1 MKDLKEILQEF
12 EGIQELPVSEETIG
26 AYLEGN
32 LVGSELRDVHN
43 LLNSDS
49 GLSQIVNEIEDIDK
63 SIDNFISPSQSGIE
77 TPSIL
82 NSFER
87 IHEVPFGSGFPG
99 EDFFTLDSGESL
111 FDVDFGSLDVSTPH
125 EKLSIGHSHDIAV
138 DPNESNSFHHPK
150 DDEIP
155 LINNDKL

>member
-12 EGIQELPVSEETIG
+12 DGIQELPVSEEIIG

-63 SIDNFISPSQSGIE
+63 SIDNIISPSQSGIE
-77 TPSIL
+77 APSIL

-87 IHEVPFGSGFPG
+87 IHEVPLGNGFPD
-99 EDFFTLDSGESL
+99 EDFFTLASGESI

-125 EKLSIGHSHDIAV
+125 EGLSIEHSHNIAV
-138 DPNESNSFHHPK
+138 DPNESNPFHHPE
-150 DDEIP
+150 DDEHT
-155 LINNDKL
+155 IN